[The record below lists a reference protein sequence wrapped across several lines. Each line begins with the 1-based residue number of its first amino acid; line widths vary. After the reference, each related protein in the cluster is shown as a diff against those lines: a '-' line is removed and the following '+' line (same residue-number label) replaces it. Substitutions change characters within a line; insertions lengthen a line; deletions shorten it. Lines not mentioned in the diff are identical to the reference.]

1 MKISKSLEWTR
12 AYIESVAHL
21 LPRIKQLKKISSR
34 RGSKEYFQHFH
45 GLITYF
51 DKKSFRITLYITYHE
66 TLKDVIVNYSAI
78 DILQYLA
85 HELAHLEHW
94 DHTTSHKQLE
104 CILLGIF
111 MTKLQQDGYISEEE
125 ENINGSFYKRK
136 GSVK

>member
-1 MKISKSLEWTR
+1 MLIVKELEWTR
-12 AYIESVAHL
+12 EYIEAVSHL

-34 RGSKEYFQHFH
+34 RGSKEHWQHFH

-66 TLKDVIVNYSAI
+66 TLSDKIKNYSTL

-94 DHTTSHKQLE
+94 DHTPQHKQLE
-104 CILLGIF
+104 CVMMVIF
-111 MTKLQQDGYISEEE
+111 MTHLASKGYVSEEDE
-125 ENINGSFYKRK
+125 EANGMFHKRK
-136 GSVK
+136 LE